1 MRRKCSSQEGELDS
15 LKKLLYHIRTSTP
28 EEVGKIVA
36 YIRLYEDPV
45 AAFNSYFSSTAAMY
59 LTTEVGD
66 ETNEILECQ
75 IDPQCGSE
83 PSESGA
89 FPTRDGRVRAEA
101 LPPNT
106 VASSEIVSN
115 LISQYF
121 IFERPLSLPSVDFQ
135 TFINDINK
143 GDSTGGSHGSDLL
156 VNAICAQQCF
166 LSDDYSRGSVTQRYL
181 GRRFLDECY
190 RLLRLKDGEVTL
202 STAQAVTLIYQAEL
216 VENLFDLQVLPLGM

>member
-15 LKKLLYHIRTSTP
+15 LKKLLHHIRTSSP

-59 LTTEVGD
+59 PTTEVGD
-66 ETNEILECQ
+66 ETNETSECQ
-75 IDPQCGSE
+75 IDSQCD
-83 PSESGA
+83 SESG
-89 FPTRDGRVRAEA
+89 GRVRAEA

-106 VASSEIVSN
+106 VASSEVVSD

-121 IFERPLSLPSVDFQ
+121 IIERPLSLPSVDCQ
-135 TFINDINK
+135 TFIDGINK
-143 GDSTGGSHGSDLL
+143 EEISTTTGSHCSDLL

-166 LSDDYSRGSVTQRYL
+166 LSDEYSRGSVTQRYL
-181 GRRFLDECY
+181 GRGFLDECY
-190 RLLRLKDGEVTL
+190 RLLRLTDGQVTL
-202 STAQAVTLIYQAEL
+202 PTAQAATLIYQAEL
-216 VENLFDLQVLPLGM
+216 AEHLFDLPLAEAAAGPLGM